1 MSTKKSLSEKKL
13 KKKLQTVLSENL
25 NTIKACVIQEALNS
39 DTIYNFFNDLLNHG
53 CISGMVSSLIYYRD
67 TEKFFDT
74 YYEEIITLK
83 TEFEESTGET
93 MKIPHQLKNHLAW
106 FAFEQVA
113 YDLADFL
120 GLEI

>member
-1 MSTKKSLSEKKL
+1 MNTTKNISEKKL
-13 KKKLQTVLSENL
+13 KKKLQKVLAENL
-25 NTIKACVIQEALNS
+25 NTIKASVIQEALNS
-39 DTIYNFFNDLLNHG
+39 SPIYDFFHDLLNYG
-53 CISGMVSSLIYYRD
+53 CASGMISSLIYYSD

-74 YYEEIITLK
+74 HYEEVMDLK
-83 TEFEESTGET
+83 TEFEESTGES